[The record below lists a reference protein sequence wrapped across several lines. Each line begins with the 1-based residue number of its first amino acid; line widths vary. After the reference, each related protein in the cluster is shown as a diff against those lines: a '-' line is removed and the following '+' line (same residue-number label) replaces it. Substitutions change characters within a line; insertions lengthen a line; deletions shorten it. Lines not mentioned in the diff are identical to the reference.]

1 MSEDTNDLPQSAHG
15 ARTFETFELEGPAAL
30 LTPSVAIAALASGL
44 GVSSEDIGA
53 VSPVT
58 GSRLVVEL
66 DKRRATRL
74 STPRDV
80 PARLGHERALFRL
93 SRETDPPDFAP
104 SSAVLEA
111 VVTAKRG
118 EVPGPSALAAAL
130 CERLGL
136 SAEDLGFALEGHDFV
151 RLTLPLAAARALREP
166 IALSL
171 GESSLE
177 IEVAS
182 KKA

>member
-1 MSEDTNDLPQSAHG
+1 MSEDTNDLPRSPHG
-15 ARTFETFELEGPAAL
+15 ERTFETFELDGPSAL

-53 VSPVT
+53 VSPLT
-58 GSRLVVEL
+58 ANRLSVEL

-93 SRETDPPDFAP
+93 GRETDLPEFAP
-104 SSAVLEA
+104 GSAALEV
-111 VVTAKRG
+111 VVTATRG
-118 EVPGPSALAAAL
+118 TLPGPSALAAVL
-130 CERLGL
+130 CERLGI

-151 RLTLPLAAARALREP
+151 RLTLPLAAARALREQVE
-166 IALSL
+166 LTV
-171 GESSLE
+171 GESTLQ

>member
-1 MSEDTNDLPQSAHG
+1 MSEDTNDLPRSTHG
-15 ARTFETFELEGPAAL
+15 ERTFETFELEGPAAL

-44 GVSSEDIGA
+44 GLSSEDIGG
-53 VSPVT
+53 VSPL
-58 GSRLVVEL
+58 GSNRLSIEL
-66 DKRRATRL
+66 DKRRALRL

-93 SRETDPPDFAP
+93 GRETDLPDFAP
-104 SSAVLEA
+104 GAAVLEL

-118 EVPGPSALAAAL
+118 PIPGPSALAAVL
-130 CERLGL
+130 CERLAI
-136 SAEDLGFALEGHDFV
+136 SAEDLGFALEGHDFI
-151 RLTLPLAAARALREP
+151 RLSVPLAAARALREP
-166 IALSL
+166 IELSI
-171 GESSLE
+171 GESALA